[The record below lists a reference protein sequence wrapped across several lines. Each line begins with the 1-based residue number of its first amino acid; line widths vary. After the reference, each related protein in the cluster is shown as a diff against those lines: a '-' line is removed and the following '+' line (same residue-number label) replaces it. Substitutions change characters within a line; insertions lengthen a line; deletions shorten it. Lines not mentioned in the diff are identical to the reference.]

1 MAKLVSKVYGD
12 ALFEL
17 ASESGQIDQLFE
29 EAKKLLPIIQGNEDL
44 TKMMNHP
51 KIVIEEKQEIV
62 ENIFRQRIS
71 REMIG
76 LMRMI
81 IAKGHYNQFDS
92 VLEYFI
98 ARVKEYK
105 KIGTA
110 NVTSAMELSLAQR
123 DSIRRKLLD
132 TTDYVQFEIKYE
144 IDPSLIGGIVIRI
157 GDRVVDGS
165 VQGKLA
171 RLRSELV
178 KTKLQMP

>member
-1 MAKLVSKVYGD
+1 M
-12 ALFEL
+12 FEL
-17 ASESGQIDQLFE
+17 ASESGQTDELFQE
-29 EAKKLLPIIQGNEDL
+29 VKKLLPIIRENEDL

-51 KIVIEEKQEIV
+51 KIVIEEKQKIV
-62 ENIFRQRIS
+62 ENIFCILIS
-71 REMIG
+71 REMTG

-81 IAKGHYNQFDS
+81 IAKGHYNEFGS

-98 ARVKEYK
+98 TRVKEYK

-110 NVTSAMELSLAQR
+110 SVTSAMELSLAQK

-132 TTDYVQFEIKYE
+132 TTDYVQFEITYE
-144 IDPSLIGGIVIRI
+144 TDPALIGGIIIRI

-171 RLRSELV
+171 RLKSELV